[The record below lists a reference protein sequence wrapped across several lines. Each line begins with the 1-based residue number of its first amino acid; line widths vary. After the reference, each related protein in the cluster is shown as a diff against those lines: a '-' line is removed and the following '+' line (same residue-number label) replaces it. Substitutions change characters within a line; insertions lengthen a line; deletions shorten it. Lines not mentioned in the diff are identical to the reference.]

1 LRRQFRALIHAAG
14 EKPLD
19 VMLPFITQVFELDDS
34 RKLLQMELERA
45 RQEGLPI
52 PAKVR
57 VGTMIEVPAILWQ
70 LPALLKRVDFISI
83 GSNDL
88 LQFLFACDR
97 GSQRVSDRYD
107 TLAPEVLRIVRDIVR
122 ECRKVGVEAGFCGEM
137 ARKPLEAMALLG
149 TGLRSFSMPP
159 SAIGPVKAMIR
170 SVDAASLTECVDG
183 LCQSSEPSVRRM
195 LEEYA
200 RKRQVVL

>member
-1 LRRQFRALIHAAG
+1 
-14 EKPLD
+14 
-19 VMLPFITQVFELDDS
+19 MLPFITQVFELDDS